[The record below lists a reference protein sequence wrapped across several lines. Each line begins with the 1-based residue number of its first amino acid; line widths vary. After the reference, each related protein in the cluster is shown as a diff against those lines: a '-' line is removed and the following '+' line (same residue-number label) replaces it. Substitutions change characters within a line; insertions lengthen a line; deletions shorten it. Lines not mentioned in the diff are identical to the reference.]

1 MDMGD
6 IMDRCVD
13 AMGSAMGSGMMGNG
27 LILVLVLF
35 LLLVVWVIGLVVV
48 GAVLFWAIRNL
59 SETRFGNS

>member
-1 MDMGD
+1 MDKGD

-13 AMGSAMGSGMMGNG
+13 AMNSAMGSGMTGNG
-27 LILVLVLF
+27 LMLVPLLF
-35 LLLVVWVIGLVVV
+35 LLLVVWVVGLVVV

>member
-1 MDMGD
+1 MEMGD

-13 AMGSAMGSGMMGNG
+13 AMGSAMGSGMMGKG

>member
-1 MDMGD
+1 MDMGNK
-6 IMDRCVD
+6 MDQCVD
-13 AMGSAMGSGMMGNG
+13 TMGSAMGSVMMGDG
-27 LILVLVLF
+27 LMLVFVLF